1 MSETEKLSETYD
13 MYDEFDCE
21 VEEGAKTMEVK
32 EEEDLE
38 TVYDAL
44 ESDDDQSAGNGKWMI
59 HFTLFTLLMLLM
71 FFVETVVKTE
81 EQDESAIDMFDDEFH
96 AIIEQDFSAKKNP
109 NEKSDAE
116 IANEEHETDSNA
128 TEIDE
133 DDDSTVSG
141 QLFVGIHFI
150 FWLTFFF

>member
-1 MSETEKLSETYD
+1 
-13 MYDEFDCE
+13 
-21 VEEGAKTMEVK
+21 
-32 EEEDLE
+32 
-38 TVYDAL
+38 
-44 ESDDDQSAGNGKWMI
+44 MI

-150 FWLTFFF
+150 F